1 MPRTLQELI
10 EMARQVRMTPEEL
23 EEQRVSFAF
32 GNANYEDRRVTRD
45 HVARSLISL
54 RRARESCERLDW

>member
-1 MPRTLQELI
+1 
-10 EMARQVRMTPEEL
+10 MTPEEQ

-45 HVARSLISL
+45 HVARCSMSL
-54 RRARESCERLDW
+54 RRANQSFDSLIR